1 MNFNSRSID
10 FKMGYLAGSLY
21 YDWETE
27 DYTLDEFIVKAN
39 ELIEFNGIPLDIDV
53 AEYVCEIY
61 SSIKGRLK
69 YEENEYVVIDE
80 EHAVYIKDNLIV
92 VEDDEELVEKL
103 NGLLDEEEEK
113 KETCFKCEIK
123 IDVEKSVG
131 WEYCACLDA
140 HYCSSCSPTNTCS
153 CEGDGSCDCAN
164 CDKEAWADAKQ
175 YCYYECFSTK
185 NLEEEDMDC

>member
-1 MNFNSRSID
+1 VG
-10 FKMGYLAGSLY
+10 K
-21 YDWETE
+21 
-27 DYTLDEFIVKAN
+27 
-39 ELIEFNGIPLDIDV
+39 
-53 AEYVCEIY
+53 
-61 SSIKGRLK
+61 LK
-69 YEENEYVVIDE
+69 YKEREYVVIDMGRE
-80 EHAVYIKDNLIV
+80 QAVYIKDNLIV
-92 VEDDEELVEKL
+92 VENDEELIEKL
-103 NGLLDEEEEK
+103 YHLLNGEEEK